1 MSDEEDGENS
11 FKRKRP
17 KDRSEE
23 LNNLIEKLNQRHEE
37 KLWKGERIVPKVS
50 RVVSE
55 SSSKDFSSV
64 YLRINSR
71 NIFSFFNI
79 CYLF

>member
-37 KLWKGERIVPKVS
+37 KLSKGERIVPKVA
-50 RVVSE
+50 RVISE
-55 SSSKDFSSV
+55 SPSKDFSSV
-64 YLRINSR
+64 
-71 NIFSFFNI
+71 
-79 CYLF
+79 